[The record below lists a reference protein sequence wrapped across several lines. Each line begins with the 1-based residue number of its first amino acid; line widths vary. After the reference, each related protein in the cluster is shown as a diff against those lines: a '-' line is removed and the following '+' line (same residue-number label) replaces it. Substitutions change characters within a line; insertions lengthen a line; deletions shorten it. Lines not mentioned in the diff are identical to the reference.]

1 MSDELDTP
9 VEVTQAQM
17 INDRRNAFRSM
28 VDAMKINN
36 KPVWIGVDWS
46 RGSGY
51 CRGDVISTHS
61 NVIEVRFKHLE
72 LNKG

>member
-1 MSDELDTP
+1 MD
-9 VEVTQAQM
+9 
-17 INDRRNAFRSM
+17 DRSKAFRAM

-51 CRGDVISTHS
+51 CRGDVISTRG
-61 NVIEVRFKHLE
+61 NVIEVRFKDLE